1 MRFVEYYNN
10 ARDEGL
16 ARYNIF
22 AGWSV
27 PGTSPWNPRKVIRSS
42 QLAANNQTNKEVNEI
57 HQLIRTP
64 HTLTYRKINGK
75 PNIWRYMHTALKHEY
90 SWPEDTDSPESPSPI
105 AACAEYTKYLSRRLA
120 DMKAQPGQNEL
131 HDVMAYL
138 CDIAGTRKW
147 QEEDNGESPRLT
159 AFVSAVL
166 RYYDLLEEFA
176 KILGREVDEIHQLAQ
191 TTHTLTHRKINEKP
205 NVWRYMHTA
214 LKHEYSWPENTGSP
228 ESPSPIAAC
237 AEYTKYLS
245 RRLADM
251 KAQPGQNELNTLIE
265 QCAAD
270 HKDRKM
276 DPLITRSMDR
286 KSLQT

>member
-1 MRFVEYYNN
+1 MEPSTMTLLG
-10 ARDEGL
+10 ACEGDIHD
-16 ARYNIF
+16 APAWKRQ
-22 AGWSV
+22 V
-27 PGTSPWNPRKVIRSS
+27 
-42 QLAANNQTNKEVNEI
+42 KE
-57 HQLIRTP
+57 LIN
-64 HTLTYRKINGK
+64 HDL
-75 PNIWRYMHTALKHEY
+75 
-90 SWPEDTDSPESPSPI
+90 
-105 AACAEYTKYLSRRLA
+105 
-120 DMKAQPGQNEL
+120 MK
-131 HDVMAYL
+131 YL

-166 RYYDLLEEFA
+166 RYYDFLEEFA
-176 KILGREVDEIHQLAQ
+176 EILGREVDEIHQLAQ
-191 TTHTLTHRKINEKP
+191 ITHSLTHKKINEKP

-214 LKHEYSWPENTGSP
+214 LKHEFSWPDNTDSP
-228 ESPSPIAAC
+228 ESPSIAAC

-245 RRLADM
+245 GRLADM

-286 KSLQT
+286 KIVKNIKAGVIHVPYKR